1 MMIELRQAL
10 IPYQDL
16 THIALSLSLSQV
28 AVKDQQSFFTNIFRN
43 FQQDR

>member
-16 THIALSLSLSQV
+16 THIALSLSQV